1 MQDALREIRDYDI
14 NDNNDQAVVVNDTK
28 KDDDDYDGGDDRNG
42 NKIDGNDNNLVIVE
56 IPEKNLQ

>member
-28 KDDDDYDGGDDRNG
+28 KDDDDGDDGDG
-42 NKIDGNDNNLVIVE
+42 NKIDGNDNNLVIIQ